1 MLRDTPVGGYGT
13 PFRRSETVQVPGGT
27 THVHSAGG
35 HNRKA
40 KEKKGSR
47 MERFIRRENIKRYR
61 KLLLETKDDAERRLI
76 QRLLTAEEQK
86 EPPES
91 SLPMLPANAM
101 SQDPRAGLFTVRQR
115 FVRWCQAHALT
126 SELWSGR

>member
-1 MLRDTPVGGYGT
+1 
-13 PFRRSETVQVPGGT
+13 
-27 THVHSAGG
+27 
-35 HNRKA
+35 
-40 KEKKGSR
+40 

-86 EPPES
+86 EPPRS

-101 SQDPRAGLFTVRQR
+101 REQPRAGLFTVRQR
-115 FVRWCQAHALT
+115 SVRWCQAHTLT
-126 SELWSGR
+126 SELWLGR